1 MGVRVCYS
9 HAKGPVGA
17 IKHITIEGPDSMTTL
32 DWKISQTTIIVRDPV
47 SERVLALLTN
57 PSPTYSCHL
66 HKRPKIPACM
76 VPHFARN

>member
-1 MGVRVCYS
+1 
-9 HAKGPVGA
+9 
-17 IKHITIEGPDSMTTL
+17 MTTV

-66 HKRPKIPACM
+66 HKRPKIPACT
-76 VPHFARN
+76 VPHFARNQCFARNMHVFCPPSLFFISDT